1 MLALCFVSG
10 MCFSKEATFSI
21 FVGKRGERERKVPE
35 SRLQIAAA
43 FFSYLYLYLF
53 RDTFVQV
60 KKRFELDSEGGYFW
74 SRFGFRLFSGVWL
87 FCLRRFCFV
96 GFRLI
101 WFLGKLD

>member
-1 MLALCFVSG
+1 MLALCFVRG

-60 KKRFELDSEGGYFW
+60 KKTIRVGFGRRLLLESFW
-74 SRFGFRLFSGVWL
+74 VSTFFWCLAFLFTPVL
-87 FCLRRFCFV
+87 FCWISLDLVSRRT
-96 GFRLI
+96 
-101 WFLGKLD
+101 